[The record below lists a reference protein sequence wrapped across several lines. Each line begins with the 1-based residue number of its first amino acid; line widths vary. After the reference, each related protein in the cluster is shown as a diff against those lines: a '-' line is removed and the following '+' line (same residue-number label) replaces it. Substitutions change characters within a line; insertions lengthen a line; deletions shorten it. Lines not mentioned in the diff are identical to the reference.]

1 MFYND
6 NGSRNNIN
14 FYSMDGAVKEPHALI
29 KRKKSQHF
37 NYTLLQMR
45 NSRNDSELKL
55 KWDTILLL
63 TRTQNSKN

>member
-1 MFYND
+1 MFYSD

-37 NYTLLQMR
+37 NYTLLQMINAR
-45 NSRNDSELKL
+45 YDRYSELKFNMGYYIIN
-55 KWDTILLL
+55 D
-63 TRTQNSKN
+63 

>member
-1 MFYND
+1 
-6 NGSRNNIN
+6 
-14 FYSMDGAVKEPHALI
+14 MDGAVKEPHALI